1 MNEQIQNLANYCLNC
16 TVKPCSKNGCPLS
29 NDIPTFIKL
38 AKEGKLE
45 QAYQTLLKTTALGSV
60 CGRIC
65 PHQKQCQGSC
75 VRGIKGDPVNI
86 GELEAYVFDTALKN
100 GYDKNIE
107 IETTLKGKKVAIIGG
122 GPAGL
127 TASSF
132 LARKGAN
139 VTIYEKYGELGG
151 ILSHGIPEFRLQREI
166 LHRTIQSILNL
177 GIEVKYHQELGKD
190 IQLNTLQKQYD
201 AVFLALGANIPR
213 KMNVEGEQ
221 LEGVFGGNTLLELA
235 NHPDYTNK
243 QVAIIGGG
251 NVAMDCART
260 IKKLGAKRVIV
271 IYRRSELEM
280 PAEVK
285 EISEA
290 KQEGI
295 EFLFQ
300 TNITKI
306 LGNKKVEKIEC
317 IKTELVQKEG
327 ETRKVPVDIENSN
340 YQIDMDYVV
349 MAVGSKV
356 NINLLESQNLTNT
369 KKNYLEVNE
378 QKNIEGTNI
387 FAGGDLIGSTQT
399 VAWAA
404 RDGREAAIQIQKY
417 LITK

>member
-1 MNEQIQNLANYCLNC
+1 MNEQIQNLANDCLNC
-16 TVKPCSKNGCPLS
+16 IVKPCSKNGCPLS

-38 AKEGKLE
+38 TKEGKLE

-75 VRGIKGDPVNI
+75 VRGIKGEPVSI

-100 GYDKNIE
+100 DYDKNIP

-132 LARKGAN
+132 LARKGAT

-151 ILSHGIPEFRLQREI
+151 ILSHGIPDFRLPREV
-166 LHRTIQSILNL
+166 LHTAIQSILNL

-190 IQLNTLQKQYD
+190 IQLATLQKQYD
-201 AVFLALGANIPR
+201 AVFLAFGANIPR
-213 KMNVEGEQ
+213 KMNIQGED

-243 QVAIIGGG
+243 QVAVIGGG

-260 IKKLGAKRVIV
+260 IKRLGAKKVVV

-295 EFLFQ
+295 QFLFQ

-317 IKTELVQKEG
+317 IKTKLIQKEG

-340 YQIDMDYVV
+340 YEMDMDYVV

-356 NINLLESQNLTNT
+356 NTNLLESQNLPNT
-369 KKNYLEVNE
+369 KKNYLQVNE

-387 FAGGDLIGSTQT
+387 FAGGDLIGSVQT

-404 RDGREAAIQIQKY
+404 RDGREVANQIENY
-417 LITK
+417 FSS

>member
-1 MNEQIQNLANYCLNC
+1 MNEQIQNLANDCLNC
-16 TVKPCSKNGCPLS
+16 IVKPCSKNGCPLS

-38 AKEGKLE
+38 TKEGKLE

-75 VRGIKGDPVNI
+75 VRGIKGEPVSI

-100 GYDKNIE
+100 DYDKNIP

-132 LARKGAN
+132 LARKGAT

-151 ILSHGIPEFRLQREI
+151 ILSHGIPDFRLPKEV
-166 LHRTIQSILNL
+166 LHTAIQSILNL

-190 IQLNTLQKQYD
+190 IQLATLQKQYD
-201 AVFLALGANIPR
+201 AVFLAFGANIPR
-213 KMNVEGEQ
+213 KMNIQGED

-243 QVAIIGGG
+243 QVAVIGGG

-260 IKKLGAKRVIV
+260 IKRLGAKQVVV

-295 EFLFQ
+295 QFLFQ

-317 IKTELVQKEG
+317 IKTKLIQKEG

-340 YQIDMDYVV
+340 YEMEMDYVV

-356 NINLLESQNLTNT
+356 NTNLLESQNLPNTN
-369 KKNYLEVNE
+369 KNYLQVNE

-387 FAGGDLIGSTQT
+387 FAGGDLIGSVQT

-404 RDGREAAIQIQKY
+404 RDGREAASQIENY
-417 LITK
+417 FSS

>member
-38 AKEGKLE
+38 TKEGKLE

-75 VRGIKGDPVNI
+75 VRGIKGEPVNI

-132 LARKGAN
+132 LARKGATI
-139 VTIYEKYGELGG
+139 TIYEKYGELGG

-190 IQLNTLQKQYD
+190 IQLNALQKQYD

-213 KMNVEGEQ
+213 KMNVEGEE

-235 NHPDYTNK
+235 NHPNYTNK

-271 IYRRSELEM
+271 IYRRSEIEM

-300 TNITKI
+300 TNINKI

-340 YQIDMDYVV
+340 YQMDMDYVV

-369 KKNYLEVNE
+369 KKNYLEVNN

-404 RDGREAAIQIQKY
+404 RDGREAAIQIEKY